1 MFKFKKQSNQSSS
14 NQENNKI
21 SIADELDK
29 LVSLKEKGILSEL
42 EFEKEKDKLL
52 NGAKYQAQQ
61 PTFIIQNSA
70 SSSSSASA
78 TAVVKRSGCLSS
90 IIKALLALFVIFL
103 ILDFIAW
110 SSGNK
115 TASEV
120 KAKQLI
126 SDKQCN
132 QLIKDLIYH
141 KHAQD
146 ICLVEAKLGEFN
158 SNLNGDSFAEYSTR
172 NGCPQ
177 LPENVAYKLQEETSL
192 NFINALKSSPSKVEF
207 CKKELPY

>member
-78 TAVVKRSGCLSS
+78 TAVVCRR
-90 IIKALLALFVIFL
+90 
-103 ILDFIAW
+103 
-110 SSGNK
+110 
-115 TASEV
+115 
-120 KAKQLI
+120 
-126 SDKQCN
+126 
-132 QLIKDLIYH
+132 
-141 KHAQD
+141 
-146 ICLVEAKLGEFN
+146 
-158 SNLNGDSFAEYSTR
+158 SNL
-172 NGCPQ
+172 
-177 LPENVAYKLQEETSL
+177 
-192 NFINALKSSPSKVEF
+192 I
-207 CKKELPY
+207 